1 MLVLSQEILVR
12 IMLLKR
18 FMLSWEILT
27 RDYQDAQI
35 TIDLLFVTRRIVNQ
49 LIYCNI
55 DEKIKNLFNYF
66 SIRTMLNLWTQK
78 KSRRRLRQNWKA
90 INLEK
95 FDNILRDLLFELILN
110 NLIKRDDINK
120 YTTKLLDALEKTIE
134 DLIS

>member
-1 MLVLSQEILVR
+1 
-12 IMLLKR
+12 
-18 FMLSWEILT
+18 
-27 RDYQDAQI
+27 
-35 TIDLLFVTRRIVNQ
+35 
-49 LIYCNI
+49 
-55 DEKIKNLFNYF
+55 
-66 SIRTMLNLWTQK
+66 MLNLWTQK